1 MNEVINLIIKRM
13 KFFIFLNC
21 LILLLISNTVHSQEI
36 NKVQFIPF
44 EELANQIQSKNNIS
58 LFYKPEWFKMRV
70 FNSSLLQLNLSQVLK
85 RLESETDYSIITID
99 SVSFFFT
106 PITPEVSGTD
116 EQEDPDLIRI
126 GNPLESGKYSRVT
139 LSGKITDGSNGNPLP
154 GASVFCDRL
163 KTGANTDKNGEF
175 HINLPAGSH
184 SLRISFMG
192 YDELVRKVQLFSNGY
207 ISLSVYPESIKLN
220 EVVITAERPDI
231 NISGTQMSYV
241 KLDALSV
248 KELPL
253 SMGVNDVL
261 KSITLLPGVQT
272 IGEFGTGFN
281 VRGGSADQNLILLED
296 VPLFNPSHLFGLT
309 SVVNSDGISGVTL
322 YKAGIPSKFGERA
335 SSVLEMSFGPE
346 NQTETSVKG
355 GIGLIDSRIYV
366 ETPVTG
372 DKGSFLLSA
381 RSSYSNWLL
390 HKIPDVDLM
399 NSSANFYDLNSLLTY
414 NINHLNKISLFAYYS
429 FDRFGFSEFTKYQYD
444 NLLASVR
451 WNHTFS
457 SDLFFDLSLGISNY
471 KYHIEESDTLR
482 PGEAYRINTKLQYN
496 NFKLNFSWF
505 PSSGHKIE
513 FGLNSALYRIMP
525 GEINPGGLASKVNS
539 FSLQKEQALE
549 SALYIS
555 DNFSVSK
562 RISADAGLR
571 IPVYNYLGPLKS
583 FIYDPDLPLSPAS
596 VIDSVFHTSGEIIK
610 SYAGFEPRLSVKYSL
625 SDKSSLKLSYNRIHQ
640 YINLVSNTSVM
651 TPGDIWKLS
660 SEYHKP
666 LKCDHIALGYF
677 RNFGDNSIETSFEVY
692 FKRITNSIDYKN
704 GAVILLNPYI
714 ESSLVNVKGS
724 NFGAEVFMRKNTGAV
739 TGWIS
744 YTFSR
749 SLQRTTG
756 RFEEEQINQN
766 SVFASNFDRPNNLV
780 INLNYHISRRWRL
793 AGTFNY
799 STGRPVTLPELKY
812 DYRGYQLIYFSD
824 RNKYRLPD
832 YHRLDVSL
840 TYDKSLK
847 IKKSYKGSWTF
858 SIINLY
864 GRRNPYSVFYKKEE
878 HMVDNQ
884 YRIYDT
890 YMLYIIG
897 RPLPTL
903 TYNFSF

>member
-1 MNEVINLIIKRM
+1 MNGVTDLIIKRM
-13 KFFIFLNC
+13 KFFVFINC
-21 LILLLISNTVHSQEI
+21 LVFLLISNITHSQEI
-36 NKVQFIPF
+36 SKVQFITF

-70 FNSSLLQLNLSQVLK
+70 FNSSLIQLKLSQVLK
-85 RLESETDYSIITID
+85 RLEAETDYSIITID

-139 LSGKITDGSNGNPLP
+139 LSGKITDGSNGSPLP

-175 HINLPAGSH
+175 HITLPAGSH
-184 SLRISFMG
+184 SLRISFIG
-192 YDELVRKVQLFSNGY
+192 YDELIRKVQLFSNGH
-207 ISLSVYPESIKLN
+207 ISLTIYPESIKLD
-220 EVVITAERPDI
+220 EVVVTAERPDI

-248 KELPL
+248 KELPM
-253 SMGVNDVL
+253 SMGVNDVI

-309 SVVNSDGISGVTL
+309 SVVNSDGISGLTL
-322 YKAGIPSKFGERA
+322 YKAGIPSRFGERA
-335 SSVLEMSFGPE
+335 SSVLEMTFGPE
-346 NQTETSVKG
+346 NQNETSVKG
-355 GIGLIDSRIYV
+355 GIGLIDSRIYI
-366 ETPVTG
+366 ETPLAE
-372 DKGSFLLSA
+372 DKGSFLISA
-381 RSSYSNWLL
+381 RTSYSNWLL
-390 HKIPDVDLM
+390 HKVPDVDLM
-399 NSSANFYDLNSLLTY
+399 NSSANFYDINSGLTY
-414 NINHLNKISLFAYYS
+414 NINQLNKISLFAYYS
-429 FDRFGFSEFTKYQYD
+429 FDKFGFSKYTKYQYD
-444 NLLASVR
+444 NFLASAR
-451 WNHTFS
+451 WKHTFS
-457 SDLFFDLSLGISNY
+457 SNLFFNLLAGVSNY
-471 KYHIEESDTLR
+471 NYNIEESDTLR
-482 PGEAYRINTKLQYN
+482 PREAYRINTELWYN
-496 NFKLNFSWF
+496 NLKMNFSWF
-505 PSSGHKIE
+505 PSGSHKIE

-525 GEINPGGLASKVNS
+525 GEINPVGIASIVKS

-549 SALYIS
+549 SALYLS
-555 DNFSVSK
+555 DNFPITEK
-562 RISADAGLR
+562 ISADAGLR
-571 IPVYNYLGPLKS
+571 IPVYNYLGPHNS
-583 FIYDPDLPLSPAS
+583 YIYDPGLPLSPAS
-596 VIDSVFHTSGEIIK
+596 VIDSLYHASGKIIK
-610 SYAGFEPRLSVKYSL
+610 TYAGFEPRLSVRYSL
-625 SDKSSLKLSYNRIHQ
+625 SDRSSLKLSYNRIHQ
-640 YINLVSNTSVM
+640 FINLVSNTSVM

-660 SEYHKP
+660 SEHNEP
-666 LKCDHIALGYF
+666 LKADHIALGYF
-677 RNFGDNSIETSFEVY
+677 RNFGDNAIETSLEVY
-692 FKRITNSIDYKN
+692 YKRITNSIDYKN

-714 ESSLVNVKGS
+714 ESSLINARGS
-724 NFGAEVFMRKNTGAV
+724 NFGAEVYLKKNTGAI

-756 RFEEEQINQN
+756 LYKEEQINRN
-766 SVFASNFDRPNNLV
+766 SVFASNFDKPNNLV

-799 STGRPVTLPELKY
+799 SSGRPVTLPELKY

-832 YHRLDVSL
+832 YHRLDVSI

-847 IKKSYKGSWTF
+847 IKKSYKGSWTL
-858 SIINLY
+858 SVINLY

-878 HMVDNQ
+878 HMVDSQ